1 MELMSWKEAYRCDL
15 FRKKGRTKP
24 SLLDR
29 FCFELRLMKLFR
41 KANSAYRRYVAK
53 KSVLL
58 KLKYR
63 FSELRLLRFENKFG
77 VNLSPA
83 TDVGLGFFVGHRG
96 PMAINPKSKIGKNCN
111 IGICV
116 TIGQE
121 NRGKRK
127 GSPVIGDCVWIGSN
141 AIIVGNIKIGNNVL
155 IAPGSYV
162 NFNVPSNSIVIG
174 NPGKIIPSINATES
188 YIENLV

>member
-41 KANSAYRRYVAK
+41 KANSAYRRYAAK

-58 KLKYR
+58 KIKYK
-63 FSELRLLRFENKFG
+63 FSEFCLLRFENKFG
-77 VNLSPA
+77 VNLSPI
-83 TDVGLGFFVGHRG
+83 TDIDLGFFVGHRG
-96 PMAINPKSKIGKNCN
+96 PMAINPRSKIGKNCN
-111 IGICV
+111 IGVCV

-121 NRGKRK
+121 NRGKRE
-127 GSPVIGDCVWIGSN
+127 GSPIIGNKVWIGSN
-141 AIIVGNIKIGNNVL
+141 AVIVGKITIGDNVL
-155 IAPGSYV
+155 IAPGAYV
-162 NFNVPSNSIVIG
+162 NFDVPSNSIVLG
-174 NPGKIIPSINATES
+174 NPGKIIPAENATLA
-188 YIENLV
+188 YINNII